1 MKSDSKQPRDTEAG
15 EQKHKIGIAYLW
27 LGDRI
32 FKVLVV
38 LLGISIIMLALGMA
52 WVLYSEGSDALSEFG
67 FFTFISSR
75 VWDPAVQLVFG
86 AWPFIFGTLV
96 TSFMALII
104 AFFPALAVAI
114 FSAEYAPRRLAAI
127 IDNLVQ
133 LIAAIPSVVIGI
145 WGIFVLAPWLRDTI
159 YMPIFDW
166 TAINFPELLPVLGNP
181 IGYGM
186 ATATIVLA
194 VMIIPY
200 TTALAKDAIKAVP
213 KDQREASWA
222 LGSTR
227 WEVIRMAVLPYARGG
242 IIAGAILSL
251 GRAIGETMA
260 VAMLIGNKNT
270 LPFSIFGAGATMPSV
285 IVNEFREAV
294 ESLHLSSLM
303 AIGFVLFLIALIV
316 NLTASYINRKL
327 SIGGNQIL

>member
-1 MKSDSKQPRDTEAG
+1 MKPEHQKDSKTSVNEV
-15 EQKHKIGIAYLW
+15 QKLPNIIYLW
-27 LGDRI
+27 LGDKI
-32 FKVLVV
+32 FSVVVV
-38 LLGISIIMLALGMA
+38 LLGISIILLALGMA
-52 WVLYSEGSDALSEFG
+52 WVLLDEGGLALREFG
-67 FFTFISSR
+67 FFSFVIGTT
-75 VWDPAVQLVFG
+75 WDPAVQLAFG
-86 AWPFIFGTLV
+86 AWPFFFGTIA
-96 TSFMALII
+96 TSTFALLI

-114 FSAEYAPRRLAAI
+114 FSAEYAPRWLAGM
-127 IDNLVQ
+127 IDNLIQ

-145 WGIFVLAPWLRDTI
+145 WGIFVLAPWLRDSI
-159 YMPIFDW
+159 YMPVYVW
-166 TAINFPELLPVLGNP
+166 AETNAAGLLPILGNP

-194 VMIIPY
+194 LMIVPY
-200 TTALAKDAIKAVP
+200 TTALAKDAIKSVP
-213 KDQREASWA
+213 KEQREASWA

-227 WEVIRMAVLPYARGG
+227 WEVMRMAVLPYARGG
-242 IIAGAILSL
+242 IMAGAILSL

-303 AIGFVLFLIALIV
+303 AIGFVLFLIALVV
-316 NLTASYINRKL
+316 NLTAAYINRKL
-327 SIGGNQIL
+327 SIGGGQIL